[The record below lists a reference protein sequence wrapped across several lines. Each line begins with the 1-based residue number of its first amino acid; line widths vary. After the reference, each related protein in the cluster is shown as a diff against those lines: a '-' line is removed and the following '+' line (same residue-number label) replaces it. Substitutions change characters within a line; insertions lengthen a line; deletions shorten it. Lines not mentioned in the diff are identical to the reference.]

1 MTLHGATPTLSL
13 FLVHG
18 ALLRL
23 PRTGVAPDPI
33 GGEIRAHIL
42 RPSSRF
48 PPLMAPQGFFVQ
60 GLRFSRGMRPFDRA
74 KDKLEKSMVADDESG
89 DSVASDIRT
98 SSGMFLEKHQDE
110 IVARIEQRIAA
121 WTFLPEE
128 NGEAIQILRYEN
140 GQKYDEHFDY
150 FNDKN
155 NQALGGHRVATVLM
169 YLSDVKK
176 GGETVFPDAEGKL
189 SQHKDETWS
198 ECARSGYAV
207 KPKKGDALLFFSLH
221 VDGTT
226 DPSSLHASCPVIEGE
241 KWSATKWIHV
251 RSFDDPPRRIA
262 TRECSDE
269 NALCPRW
276 AATGECM
283 KNPLYMVGTEEARGF
298 CLKSCGMCEPE

>member
-1 MTLHGATPTLSL
+1 MALFFAFLVLVSLPTLLVARSEPTFYDPARVSRL
-13 FLVHG
+13 SWRPRAFLY
-18 ALLRL
+18 R
-23 PRTGVAPDPI
+23 
-33 GGEIRAHIL
+33 
-42 RPSSRF
+42 
-48 PPLMAPQGFFVQ
+48 GFVSHEECDH
-60 GLRFSRGMRPFDRA
+60 LIELA

-189 SQHKDETWS
+189 SQHTDETWS

-221 VDGTT
+221 VDATT

-251 RSFDDPPRRIA
+251 HSFDDPPRRIA
-262 TRECSDE
+262 TGECSDE

-276 AATGECM
+276 AAAGECM

-298 CLKSCGMCEPE
+298 CLKSCGMCDPE